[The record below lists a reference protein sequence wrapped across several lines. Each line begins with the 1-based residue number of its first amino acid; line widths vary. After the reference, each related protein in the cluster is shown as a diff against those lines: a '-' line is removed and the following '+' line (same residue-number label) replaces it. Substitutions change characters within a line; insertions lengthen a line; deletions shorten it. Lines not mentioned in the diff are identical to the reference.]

1 MSGFD
6 LPDNFIPDP
15 EALLR
20 KKGSCPS
27 SSSSTTPPITKLLP
41 PVPAAIV
48 DMA

>member
-20 KKGSCPS
+20 KKVSRAS
-27 SSSSTTPPITKLLP
+27 SSSATSPTTELLTP
-41 PVPAAIV
+41 APAAIV
-48 DMA
+48 AMA